1 MRVLITGVSGFV
13 GGALACRLLD
23 EGSYRV
29 RGTARRV
36 LSNALAGLELRQSP
50 ELEPEADW
58 SELLQDVEVVV
69 HAAARVHMMNDQAA
83 DPLSEFRRANTE
95 GTLRIARQAVE
106 AGVRRFVFISSI
118 KVNGEESPADRPY
131 SADDVVAPVD
141 PYGVSKHE
149 AEQALLALARETGLE
164 VVIIRPV
171 LVYGPGVKA
180 NFQSMMRW
188 LDRRLPLPLGA
199 IHNSRSLVSLDNLV
213 DLIVTCLQHSAAAG
227 QVFLVSDGSPLSTT
241 QLLCRMGLA
250 LGKPARLL
258 PIPAVWLQLI
268 ARLLGRPAI
277 AQRLCGSLC
286 VDIEKTRRLLGWEP
300 PVTVDEAMSRT
311 ARYFR
316 EHR

>member
-29 RGTARRV
+29 RGAARRV
-36 LSNALAGLELRQSP
+36 LSNAPAGLELCQSP
-50 ELEPEADW
+50 ELEAEADW

-241 QLLCRMGLA
+241 QLLRRMGLA

-311 ARYFR
+311 ARYFQ

>member
-13 GGALACRLLD
+13 GGALAYRLLD

-29 RGTARRV
+29 RGAARRV
-36 LSNALAGLELRQSP
+36 LSNAPAGLELCQSP
-50 ELEPEADW
+50 ELEAEADW

-241 QLLCRMGLA
+241 QLLRRMGLA

-311 ARYFR
+311 ARYFQ

>member
-13 GGALACRLLD
+13 GGALARRLLD
-23 EGSYRV
+23 EGRYSV
-29 RGTARRV
+29 RGGARR
-36 LSNALAGLELRQSP
+36 ALPDAPTGLELRRSP
-50 ELEPEADW
+50 ELGPGADW
-58 SELLQDVEVVV
+58 LELLEGVEVVV
-69 HAAARVHMMNDQAA
+69 HAAARVHMMNDQAG

-95 GTLRIARQAVE
+95 GTLCLARQAAQ

-118 KVNGEESPADRPY
+118 KVNGEETPADRPY
-131 SADDVVAPVD
+131 GADDAVAPVD

-213 DLIVTCLQHSAAAG
+213 DLIVTCMQHPSAVG
-227 QVFLVSDGSPLSTT
+227 QVFLVSDGEPLSTT
-241 QLLCRMGLA
+241 QMLRRMGKA

-258 PIPAVWLQLI
+258 PVPAAWLQLA

-286 VDIEKTRRLLGWEP
+286 VDMEKTRRLLGWVP
-300 PVTVDEAMSRT
+300 PVKVDEAMSRT
-311 ARYFR
+311 ARYFQ

>member
-29 RGTARRV
+29 RGAARRV
-36 LSNALAGLELRQSP
+36 LSNAPAGLELCQSP
-50 ELEPEADW
+50 ELEAEADW

-241 QLLCRMGLA
+241 QLLRRMGLA

-311 ARYFR
+311 ALYFQ

>member
-13 GGALACRLLD
+13 GGALASRLLD

-29 RGTARRV
+29 RGAARRV
-36 LSNALAGLELRQSP
+36 LSNAPAGLELCQSP
-50 ELEPEADW
+50 ELEAEADW

-164 VVIIRPV
+164 VVTIRPV

-188 LDRRLPLPLGA
+188 LDRRLPLPLGS

-241 QLLCRMGLA
+241 QLLRRMGLA

-311 ARYFR
+311 ARYFQ

>member
-13 GGALACRLLD
+13 GGALACRLLN

-29 RGTARRV
+29 RGAGRRV
-36 LSNALAGLELRQSP
+36 FSNAPAGLELCQSP
-50 ELEPEADW
+50 ELEAEADW

-69 HAAARVHMMNDQAA
+69 HAAARVHMMSDQAA

-131 SADDVVAPVD
+131 SADDVGAPVD

-149 AEQALLALARETGLE
+149 AEQALQALARETGLE

-241 QLLCRMGLA
+241 QLLRRMGLA

-311 ARYFR
+311 ARYFQ

>member
-13 GGALACRLLD
+13 GGALACSLLD
-23 EGSYRV
+23 EGGYRV
-29 RGTARRV
+29 RGAARRV
-36 LSNALAGLELRQSP
+36 FSNAPAGLELCQSP
-50 ELEPEADW
+50 ELEAKADW
-58 SELLQDVEVVV
+58 SGLLQDVEVVV
-69 HAAARVHMMNDQAA
+69 HAAARVHMMNDQAT

-95 GTLRIARQAVE
+95 GSLRIARQAVE

-199 IHNSRSLVSLDNLV
+199 IHNSRSLVFLDNLV

-227 QVFLVSDGSPLSTT
+227 QVFLVSDGAPLSTT
-241 QLLCRMGLA
+241 QLLRRMGLA

-258 PIPAVWLQLI
+258 PISAVWLQLI

-311 ARYFR
+311 ARYFQ

>member
-29 RGTARRV
+29 RGAARRV
-36 LSNALAGLELRQSP
+36 LSNAPAGLELCQSP
-50 ELEPEADW
+50 ELEAEADW
-58 SELLQDVEVVV
+58 SELLRDVEVVV

-241 QLLCRMGLA
+241 QLLRRMGLA

-300 PVTVDEAMSRT
+300 PVMVDEAMSRT
-311 ARYFR
+311 ARYFQ

>member
-29 RGTARRV
+29 RGVARRV
-36 LSNALAGLELRQSP
+36 LSNAPAGLELCQSP

-241 QLLCRMGLA
+241 QLLRRMGLA

-268 ARLLGRPAI
+268 SRLLGRPAI

-311 ARYFR
+311 ARYFQ

>member
-13 GGALACRLLD
+13 GGALAYRLLG
-23 EGSYRV
+23 EGRYRV
-29 RGTARRV
+29 RGAARRV
-36 LSNALAGLELRQSP
+36 LSNVPAGLELCQSP
-50 ELEPEADW
+50 ELEAEADW

-241 QLLCRMGLA
+241 QLLRRMGLA

-311 ARYFR
+311 ARYFQ

>member
-23 EGSYRV
+23 EGNYRV
-29 RGTARRV
+29 RGAARRI
-36 LSNALAGLELRQSP
+36 LSNAPAGLELCQSP
-50 ELEPEADW
+50 ELEAEADW

-241 QLLCRMGLA
+241 QLLRRMGLA

-311 ARYFR
+311 ARYFQ

>member
-29 RGTARRV
+29 RGAARRV
-36 LSNALAGLELRQSP
+36 LSNALAELELCQSP
-50 ELEPEADW
+50 ELEAEADW

-241 QLLCRMGLA
+241 QLLRRMGLA

-311 ARYFR
+311 ARYFQ

>member
-1 MRVLITGVSGFV
+1 MHVLITGVSGFV
-13 GGALACRLLD
+13 GGALACRLLE
-23 EGSYRV
+23 EGRYRV
-29 RGTARRV
+29 RGAARRV
-36 LSNALAGLELRQSP
+36 LSNVPAGLELRQSP

-69 HAAARVHMMNDQAA
+69 HAAARVHMMSDQAA

-149 AEQALLALARETGLE
+149 AEQALLALAWETGLE

-241 QLLCRMGLA
+241 QLLRRMGLA

-258 PIPAVWLQLI
+258 PVPAVWLQLA

-311 ARYFR
+311 AQYFQ